1 METFFNY
8 VISLAVSSS
17 SLPYISNYY
26 YDSQYEWLK
35 ISISKNNTTKVC
47 GNIDISKTNLQYKL
61 LCGKENGKGLIQLDK
76 IKFHYE
82 KSIFSAQS
90 TTSGKVLFSVSCTQE
105 QCRDIEKY
113 IEK

>member
-1 METFFNY
+1 M
-8 VISLAVSSS
+8 
-17 SLPYISNYY
+17 
-26 YDSQYEWLK
+26 
-35 ISISKNNTTKVC
+35 C

-61 LCGKENGKGLIQLDK
+61 LCGKENGKGLISLDK

>member
-61 LCGKENGKGLIQLDK
+61 LCGKENGKGLIPLDK
-76 IKFHYE
+76 IKFITKRASFLHKVPQVE
-82 KSIFSAQS
+82 KCFFQFPARKNNVEI
-90 TTSGKVLFSVSCTQE
+90 
-105 QCRDIEKY
+105 
-113 IEK
+113 